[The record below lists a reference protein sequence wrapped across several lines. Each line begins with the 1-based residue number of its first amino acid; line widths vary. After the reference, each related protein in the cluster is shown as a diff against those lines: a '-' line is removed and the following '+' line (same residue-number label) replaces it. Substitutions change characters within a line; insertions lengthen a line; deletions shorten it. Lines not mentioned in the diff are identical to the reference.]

1 MNKKNVIRIV
11 IAGLVLAAIAYAVVH
26 GTRKAE
32 RSGPVVL
39 YGNVELRQVS
49 LPFNNSE
56 RIAGIYVDA
65 GDHVKKGDVLARLE
79 TRRIVPLLDQAAA
92 QANAQTQAL
101 ARLKNGSRPEEIA
114 LAKADYVSANVAA
127 EDARKRAERLKSLS
141 ATSGV
146 SQQDLDTAEA
156 NAREAEAKAE
166 SVKKNYELVL
176 AGPRKEDIAPAEA
189 QLAATEAQ
197 IALLKNQLADAEL
210 IAPSDAVVR
219 TRVMEPGE
227 MASPSKPVFTL
238 AVITPK
244 WVRTYVGEED
254 LGRVKPGMKASVTC
268 DSFPK
273 QPVSGTVG
281 FISDVAEFTPKTL
294 QTPDLRTS
302 LVYEVRVIVN
312 DPQDSLRLGMPVTV
326 TLAK

>member
-1 MNKKNVIRIV
+1 MNKKNVIRFV
-11 IAGLVLAAIAYAVVH
+11 IAGLILAAIAYAVVRS
-26 GTRKAE
+26 TRKAD

-56 RIAGIYVDA
+56 RIAEMYVDA
-65 GDHVKKGDVLARLE
+65 GDHVKKGQVLARLE
-79 TRRIVPLLDQAAA
+79 TKRIVPLLDQAVA

-114 LAKADYVSANVAA
+114 LAKADYDSANIAA
-127 EDARKRAERLKSLS
+127 VDARKRAERLKSLS

-156 NAREAEAKAE
+156 NARESEAKAE

-176 AGPRKEDIAPAEA
+176 AGPRKEDIAQGEA
-189 QLAATEAQ
+189 QLAATEAE

-210 IAPSDAVVR
+210 LAPTDAVVR

-227 MASPSKPVFTL
+227 MASPAKPVFTL
-238 AVITPK
+238 AVVTPK

-268 DSFPK
+268 DSFPGK
-273 QPVSGTVG
+273 PVSGTVG

-294 QTPDLRTS
+294 QTADLRTS
-302 LVYEVRVIVN
+302 LVYEVRVLVD
-312 DPQDSLRLGMPVTV
+312 DPSDSLRLGMPVTV
-326 TLAK
+326 TLAQ